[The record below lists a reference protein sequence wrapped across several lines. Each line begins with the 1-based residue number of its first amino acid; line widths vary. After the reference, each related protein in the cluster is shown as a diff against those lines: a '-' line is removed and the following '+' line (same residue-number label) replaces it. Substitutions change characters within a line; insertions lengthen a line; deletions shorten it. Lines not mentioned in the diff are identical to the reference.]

1 MSNLPVG
8 GAAAAAGAGAGGAAG
23 GGAAAAAAAGGPSS
37 SSSSFSSKS
46 AQILVDDDD
55 ENKKKN
61 HALATTENQ
70 PLASM
75 SDGLAS
81 NAAQAL
87 SEFVARITPHDELD
101 LCERRQSAIAS
112 QLAQTSQVLA
122 GADARVTRELQAAN
136 VELNAGIQALTSIK
150 KDLTYVMTNVRAIKQ
165 RIATSYPD
173 IAEKWS
179 TTGTTERPDENQN
192 T

>member
-8 GAAAAAGAGAGGAAG
+8 GAAAAAGGAGAGAGAAAGGAAAG
-23 GGAAAAAAAGGPSS
+23 AAGGPSS

-46 AQILVDDDD
+46 AQILLDDD

>member
-8 GAAAAAGAGAGGAAG
+8 GAAAAAGGAGAGAGAAAGGAAAG
-23 GGAAAAAAAGGPSS
+23 AAGGPSS

-46 AQILVDDDD
+46 AQILLDDD

-136 VELNAGIQALTSIK
+136 VELNAGIQALASIK

>member
-1 MSNLPVG
+1 MSNLPVV
-8 GAAAAAGAGAGGAAG
+8 GAGGAAAGGAAASG
-23 GGAAAAAAAGGPSS
+23 GGAAGTAGGGGGPSS

-46 AQILVDDDD
+46 AQILLDDD

>member
-8 GAAAAAGAGAGGAAG
+8 GAAAAAGGAGAGAGAAAGGAAAG
-23 GGAAAAAAAGGPSS
+23 AAGGPSS

-46 AQILVDDDD
+46 AQILLDDD

-150 KDLTYVMTNVRAIKQ
+150 
-165 RIATSYPD
+165 
-173 IAEKWS
+173 
-179 TTGTTERPDENQN
+179 N
-192 T
+192 TKKMHLH